1 MAVALVRALTSA
13 RTMDTRKV
21 RGLRK
26 AIERVRAA
34 AAVIFGSEA
43 AARRYMTT
51 SNFGLGGATPLAML
65 HQPGGEAAVMNEL
78 HAQSESGPL

>member
-1 MAVALVRALTSA
+1 
-13 RTMDTRKV
+13 
-21 RGLRK
+21 
-26 AIERVRAA
+26 
-34 AAVIFGSEA
+34 
-43 AARRYMTT
+43 MTT